1 MLSGSW
7 IKNAD
12 EIRRIEER
20 LHAPVFS
27 DGRWLSVQY
36 LTRPEI
42 VREVLPPP
50 LEPAAEPLVT
60 VGIGTL
66 GSSNCVG
73 AFDGGML
80 CVRARYKEVEAD
92 YCLSMPMTTDDAI
105 IFGRELFG
113 EPKKQA
119 RVEFKSDGDV
129 IRASVER
136 FGIHFMSLEARL
148 TENVPIKGPIYAD
161 RFHFK
166 FMHAANGH
174 GLEFDPILV
183 HAHFKQTMQVLRR
196 GQGKVIFRPSHQDPV
211 SEIEVVK
218 LCGAT
223 YFEGDMYADARRLT
237 TVEAARFMPYAFQN
251 IDDYSAIDSRK
262 AV

>member
-1 MLSGSW
+1 MFTKGW
-7 IKNAD
+7 TKNAD
-12 EIRRIEER
+12 EIRTIEQR
-20 LHAPVFS
+20 LRAPVFA
-27 DGRWLSVQY
+27 DARWLSVQY

-50 LEPAAEPLVT
+50 LEPATEPLVT

-80 CVRARYKEVEAD
+80 CVRARYKAVEAD
-92 YCLSMPMTTDDAI
+92 YCLSMPMTTDVAI
-105 IFGRELFG
+105 IFGRELYG

-129 IRASVER
+129 IRTSVER
-136 FGIHFMSLEARL
+136 FGIRYMSLEARL
-148 TENVPIKGPIYAD
+148 TDSVPINGPMYAD

-166 FMHAANGH
+166 FMHAANGV

-183 HAHFKQTMQVLRR
+183 HVHFTQHMRVLRR
-196 GQGKVIFRPSHQDPV
+196 GQGKVTFRPSDQDPV

-223 YFEGDMYADARRLT
+223 YFEGDIHAEARRLVA

-251 IDDYSAIDSRK
+251 IDNYSAIK
-262 AV
+262 